1 MTEVCRAIP
10 ARPGGKALR
19 IATTILLLLL
29 LGACA
34 PSQMTPGS
42 GNSATLQ
49 IDESDGARL
58 YRQHCA
64 SCHRPLAKSSKQD
77 RSPSR
82 IHSAIRHFQ
91 VMRFLD
97 NLSMDE
103 IRSISDALTTSSG
116 S

>member
-1 MTEVCRAIP
+1 MRVAI
-10 ARPGGKALR
+10 
-19 IATTILLLLL
+19 TILLLLL

-34 PSQMTPGS
+34 PTQMTPSS
-42 GNSATLQ
+42 GNATTSQL
-49 IDESDGARL
+49 DESEGARL

-64 SCHRPLAKSSKQD
+64 NCHRPLAKSSKPD

-103 IRSISDALTTSSG
+103 IRSISDALATSSG